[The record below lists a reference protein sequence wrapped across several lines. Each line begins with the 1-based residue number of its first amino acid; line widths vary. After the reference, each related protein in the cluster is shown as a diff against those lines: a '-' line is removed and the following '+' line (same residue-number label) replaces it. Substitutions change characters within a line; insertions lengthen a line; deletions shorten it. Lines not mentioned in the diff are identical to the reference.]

1 VPHPYEIAE
10 FAAIPV
16 ENRGRTRLIP
26 VFLTPMT
33 EPRLILASSSVFR
46 RELLARLMIPFEV
59 VIPDVDETPRPG
71 EAPAQLVERLAIAK
85 AQIVAG
91 QQSDALVIGSDQV
104 AVHGNEIVGKPLTHE
119 RAVAQL
125 QAASGRV
132 VTLYTGLALV
142 NSRSGRVQS
151 EVVPFRVLFR
161 RLTAAQIEN
170 YLRKEQPYH
179 CAGSVK
185 SEGLG
190 VALLERFEGEDPAT
204 LIGLPLIRLIRML
217 ENEGRAVI

>member
-1 VPHPYEIAE
+1 M
-10 FAAIPV
+10 
-16 ENRGRTRLIP
+16 TRL
-26 VFLTPMT
+26 V
-33 EPRLILASSSVFR
+33 LASSSPFR

-59 VIPDVDETPRPG
+59 VVPDVDETPRPA
-71 EAPAQLVERLAIAK
+71 ESPPVLVERLAIAK
-85 AQIVAG
+85 AQAVAAKHP
-91 QQSDALVIGSDQV
+91 QSLVIGSDQV
-104 AVHGNEIVGKPLTHE
+104 AVHDGEIVGKPHTHE

-125 QAASGRV
+125 QAASGKTV
-132 VTLYTGLALV
+132 MLYTGLALV
-142 NSRSGRVQS
+142 NSKTGRVQS

-161 RLTAAQIEN
+161 PLTLDQIEN

-217 ENEGRAVI
+217 EQEGQQII